1 MRKTIRRVF
10 LGIGVIGLFVWHY
23 VYTWFLSRDC
33 ADQGIASEDCAYI
46 LPWDLS
52 FQQATL
58 MVIVPGFVAT
68 IPFFLAFLVG
78 GEPLRRADPPRQTSA
93 TKSQDNDDA

>member
-10 LGIGVIGLFVWHY
+10 LVIGVIGLFVWHY
-23 VYTWFLSRDC
+23 VYTGFLSRDC
-33 ADQGIASEDCAYI
+33 AAAGTAPEDCAYI

-52 FQQATL
+52 LQQAAI

-78 GEPLRRADPPRQTSA
+78 GEPLHRPDPAPQ
-93 TKSQDNDDA
+93 SQEKDDP